1 MRQQLLWVFWILVM
15 VPILI
20 FFWSSDI
27 DIFDIQSD
35 PQLISFFVRYS
46 GEQTMRISF
55 VYDKCLRIERQALW
69 DDFHNNAPH
78 SMPWIIGGNFN
89 TIFSTTEKWGGLD
102 PNFGTIN
109 EFQECIFGFL
119 SQLSGSHLSPYV

>member
-1 MRQQLLWVFWILVM
+1 MGTTASVEYLKSMVRRHRPFLLGILEPKQSVSKQAAPATT
-15 VPILI
+15 VGFLNFSHGTNFI

-46 GEQTMRISF
+46 GEQTLRISF
-55 VYDKCLRIERQALW
+55 VYGKCLRIERQALW

-89 TIFSTTEKWGGLD
+89 TIFSTTEK
-102 PNFGTIN
+102 
-109 EFQECIFGFL
+109 
-119 SQLSGSHLSPYV
+119 